1 MTNRITTLILVL
13 MIDSCTMDIRKM
25 SLEYYCQGAVDN
37 VLEAFTEAYYRMP
50 SSLEEVRDFC
60 SDFRAAYSS
69 EGTMIG
75 MFENW
80 MDGLSP
86 EEYFSKK
93 YVMMESYQDSCFIY
107 DRKHKIGCCLYGSP
121 CFWVNRDYRKA
132 RSYCPSF
139 FDESG
144 KYLFCDLGGELQSSI
159 NDLVLEYD
167 HAIMHIE
174 NPDSVPEPFHSY
186 FSCSEV
192 SDTVAY
198 QVVLR
203 YSGSE
208 LEPLCEVHP
217 TVRVLKYSRTEKE
230 YSDIDGS
237 LDLMILCADF
247 HSALKRCLDD
257 FVSRHQEVRTIIF
270 RTVYVF

>member
-1 MTNRITTLILVL
+1 MANKIITLIIVL
-13 MIDSCTMDIRKM
+13 MIESCTMDIRKM
-25 SLEYYCQGAVDN
+25 SLEHYCQGAVDN
-37 VLEAFTEAYYRMP
+37 VIEAFTEAYYRMP
-50 SSLEEVRDFC
+50 TSLEEGRDFC

-75 MFENW
+75 MFEKW
-80 MDGLSP
+80 MDEITP

-93 YVMMESYQDSCFIY
+93 YVMMESHHDSCFLY

-132 RSYCPSF
+132 RTYSPSF

-144 KYLFCDLGGELQSSI
+144 KYLFCDLGDELLSGI
-159 NDLVLEYD
+159 NNLVQEYD
-167 HAIMHIE
+167 NAIMHIE
-174 NPDSVPEPFHSY
+174 TSGSVPEPFY
-186 FSCSEV
+186 RDISCSEV

-198 QVVLR
+198 QVILR
-203 YSGSE
+203 YSESE
-208 LEPLCEVHP
+208 LESLCKDQP
-217 TVRVLKYSRTEKE
+217 VRIMKYSRTEKE

-237 LDLMILCADF
+237 LDLMVLCMDF

-257 FVSRHQEVRTIIF
+257 FVSRHQEVETIIF
-270 RTVYVF
+270 RTLVVF